1 MIAVTGATGTVGG
14 HVARLLSTDHPTR
27 LLGRSLSRLR
37 ALVPGADVVSAD
49 FADRRSLERALDGA
63 RALFA
68 VTANPLEPAH
78 DANLLAAARTAG
90 VEHVVKLSALAVTDD
105 RADDLITNWQREN
118 EDRIRAS
125 GLAWTML
132 RPRSFMSNTL
142 SWAGS
147 IRAHN
152 TVVTPQPQS
161 RNASIDPRDIAEVA
175 VLSLTGPGHEQQEYA
190 LTGPEAI
197 SPAEQCEHLSQV
209 LARPLRCDEIPSS
222 VPTPRGRSTIPNPSR
237 RPCWKAPAA
246 RALEPSRAWT
256 SPSTSFWGAR
266 PPRTGPGPQITR
278 IASAELPGPSPE
290 HIERGRTCCDGTP
303 KW

>member
-1 MIAVTGATGTVGG
+1 MTGATGTVGG

-209 LARPLRCDEIPSS
+209 LARPLRCDEIPLERAYATWAQHYPEPIAQALLESARRQGAGAKQG
-222 VPTPRGRSTIPNPSR
+222 VDFTIDKLLGR
-237 RPCWKAPAA
+237 PATTY
-246 RALEPSRAWT
+246 RAWAT
-256 SPSTSFWGAR
+256 DHAHRFS
-266 PPRTGPGPQITR
+266 
-278 IASAELPGPSPE
+278 
-290 HIERGRTCCDGTP
+290 
-303 KW
+303 